1 MPPNAEQQVTTSEI
15 SMEITRSAPFVDGA
29 KTFINGEVK
38 EWTGKINDCFSPI
51 IDPKTGSKTP
61 IGRLAAL
68 TEKES
73 VEAVEAAAK
82 AWNKGTGEWPQ
93 MSLAGRIAVIE
104 KYVATLAARR
114 QEIVDILMWEICKNT
129 ADAESEFDRTM
140 KFIATIIME
149 IKSQMKTGDEWTTV
163 SGVMAKVR
171 RGPIGVMLCLGPFN
185 YPFNETYA
193 TLIPALL
200 LGNTVVMKIPALGGL
215 AHMLT
220 IDALQQCL
228 PAGVVN
234 FVTGSGRVTMGPIM
248 RTGLVDIFAFIGGS
262 RAADALLK
270 EHPAPHR
277 VKVFLSLEGKNLG
290 IVMPDCDLDR
300 AAQQCMMGSTNYN
313 GQRCTAIKMIFVHE
327 SIAETFLEKFI
338 AQVASLKAG
347 LPWESGIKI
356 TPLPEP
362 NKPAYLKELID
373 DACSKGA
380 SVINASVGG
389 GELVD
394 SLMKPAILY
403 PVTEEM
409 RAWHEEQFGPVIPV
423 GTYKDISEIH
433 EYLYKMP
440 YGQQA
445 AIFTK
450 SPSNAGA
457 LLDILSATVGRVNFN
472 TQCSRSPDVFPFS
485 ARRSSGMGTLS
496 VTEALET
503 FSTKTVIACE
513 AIPENVELAES
524 VEAKFLE
531 PVV

>member
-1 MPPNAEQQVTTSEI
+1 MPPNTESNTTLYTDGD
-15 SMEITRSAPFVDGA
+15 ITRQVPFVNGNV
-29 KTFINGEVK
+29 TFINGEIQ
-38 EWTGKINDCFSPI
+38 EWNGKSTDCYSPVV
-51 IDPKTGSKTP
+51 DSKTGEKTP
-61 IGRLAAL
+61 IGVLASL
-68 TEKES
+68 TEKEA
-73 VEAVEAAAK
+73 VEAVEAASK

-93 MSLAGRIAVIE
+93 MSMANRIAVIE
-104 KYVATLAARR
+104 KYVETLASKR

-129 ADAESEFDRTM
+129 GDAESEVDRTM
-140 KFIATIIME
+140 KFIATIISE
-149 IKSQMKTGDEWTTV
+149 LKSQAVSGDAWTTV
-163 SGVMAKVR
+163 GGVMGKVR

-220 IDALQQCL
+220 INALQECL
-228 PAGVVN
+228 PKGVVN

-262 RAADALLK
+262 KAADALLK

-290 IVMPDCDLDR
+290 IVLPDADLDR

-313 GQRCTAIKMIFVHE
+313 GQRCTAVKMIMVHE
-327 SIAETFLEKFI
+327 SVVDSFLEKFI

-347 LPWESGIKI
+347 NPWDAGVKI

-373 DACSKGA
+373 DATSKGA
-380 SVINASVGG
+380 KVVNEKVGG
-389 GELVD
+389 GLLVN

-423 GTYKDISEIH
+423 GVFSDVSEIH
-433 EYLYKMP
+433 DYLYKMP

-445 AIFTK
+445 AVFTK
-450 SPSNAGA
+450 SPSEAGK
-457 LLDILSATVGRVNFN
+457 LLDILSATVGRINFN

-496 VTEALET
+496 ITDALET
-503 FSTKTVIACE
+503 FSTKTVIACQ
-513 AIPENVELAES
+513 AIPENIELAES
-524 VEAKFLE
+524 VEAEFLK
-531 PVV
+531 PLV

>member
-1 MPPNAEQQVTTSEI
+1 MPPNSEQAISTGNV
-15 SMEITRSAPFVDGA
+15 SMEITRQSPYVDGA
-29 KTFINGEVK
+29 LTFIDGKVTPWE
-38 EWTGKINDCFSPI
+38 GKITECFSPI
-51 IDPKTGSKTP
+51 VDPKTSQKTK
-61 IGRLAAL
+61 IGQLAAL

-82 AWNKGTGEWPQ
+82 AWNNGTGEWPQ

-104 KYVATLAARR
+104 KYVETLASKR
-114 QEIVDILMWEICKNT
+114 QEIIDILMWEICKNT
-129 ADAESEFDRTM
+129 GDAESEFDRTM
-140 KFIATIIME
+140 KFIATIIAE
-149 IKSQMKTGDEWTTV
+149 LKSQMKEGDSWTTV

-193 TLIPALL
+193 TLIPALI

-220 IDALQQCL
+220 IEALQKCL
-228 PAGVVN
+228 PPGVVN

-262 RAADALLK
+262 KAADALLK

-290 IVMPDCDLDR
+290 IVLPDADLDR

-313 GQRCTAIKMIFVHE
+313 GQRCTAIKMIMVHE
-327 SIAETFLEKFI
+327 SVAETFIEKFV
-338 AQVASLKAG
+338 AQVTALKAG
-347 LPWESGIKI
+347 LPWESGVKI

-362 NKPAYLKELID
+362 NKPKYLKELID
-373 DACSKGA
+373 DACGKGA

-403 PVTEEM
+403 PVTEQM
-409 RAWHEEQFGPVIPV
+409 RAWHEEQFGPVIPIGV
-423 GTYKDISEIH
+423 FKDVSEIH
-433 EYLYKMP
+433 DYLYKMP

-445 AIFTK
+445 AVFTK
-450 SPSNAGA
+450 SPSEAGK

-503 FSTKTVIACE
+503 FSTKTVIACQ
-513 AIPENVELAES
+513 AIPENVELVQSVSAE
-524 VEAKFLE
+524 FLK

>member
-1 MPPNAEQQVTTSEI
+1 MPPNAEQNIKSADI
-15 SMEITRSAPFVDGA
+15 SMEISRTAPFVDGA
-29 KTFINGEVK
+29 KTFIGGEVK
-38 EWTGKINDCFSPI
+38 AWTGKINDCVSPI
-51 IDPKTGSKTP
+51 IDLKTGEKTK

-82 AWNKGTGEWPQ
+82 AWDKGCGAWPQ
-93 MSLAGRIAVIE
+93 TSLQGRIDAIE
-104 KYVATLAARR
+104 SFVKTLAAKRE
-114 QEIVDILMWEICKNT
+114 EIIDVLMWEICKNT
-129 ADAESEFDRTM
+129 GDATSEYDRTM
-140 KFIATIIME
+140 KFIASIIDVIKKE
-149 IKSQMKTGDEWTTV
+149 IAAGDSWQTV

-171 RGPIGVMLCLGPFN
+171 RGPIGVMLALGPFN

-200 LGNTVVMKIPALGGL
+200 MGNTVVMKIPALGGL

-220 IDALQQCL
+220 IDALQACL
-228 PAGVVN
+228 PKGVVN

-248 RTGLVDIFAFIGGS
+248 RTGLVDVFAFIGGS
-262 RAADALLK
+262 KAADALLK
-270 EHPAPHR
+270 EHPKPHR

-290 IVMPDCDLDR
+290 IVMPDADLDR
-300 AAQQCMMGSTNYN
+300 AAGQCMTGSTNYN
-313 GQRCTAIKMIFVHE
+313 GQRCTAIKMMMVHE
-327 SIAETFLEKFI
+327 SVADVFVEKLIAE
-338 AQVASLKAG
+338 VAALKAG
-347 LPWESGIKI
+347 LPWESGVKI

-362 NKPAYLKELID
+362 SKPAYLKELID
-373 DACSKGA
+373 DAVSKGA
-380 SVINASVGG
+380 TVVNASVGG

-403 PVTEEM
+403 PVKEDM

-423 GTYKDISEIH
+423 GVYKDISEV
-433 EYLYKMP
+433 EDYLYKMP

-450 SPSNAGA
+450 DPSACGK
-457 LLDILSATVGRVNFN
+457 LLDVLSATVGRINLN

-503 FSTKTVIACE
+503 FATKTVIACQ
-513 AIPENVELAES
+513 AIPENIELAES
-524 VEAKFLE
+524 VEAEFLK